1 MKNREELLIN
11 LIFGNETTFEINCA
25 DYIVE
30 IYKYDKFM
38 DEIKVILKKSG
49 VKIVKEKLELDI
61 KGPIW
66 TIKVKK

>member
-11 LIFGNETTFEINCA
+11 LIFGNETTFVINCA